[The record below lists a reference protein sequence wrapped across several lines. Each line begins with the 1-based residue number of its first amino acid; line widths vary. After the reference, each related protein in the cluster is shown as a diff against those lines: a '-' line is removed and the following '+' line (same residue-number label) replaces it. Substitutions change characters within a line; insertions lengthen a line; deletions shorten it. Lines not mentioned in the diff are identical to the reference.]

1 MEKEAAVNRASFSV
15 GEKGVP
21 MQLQKLLSLIRQAVD
36 RYNMIAEGDKIAVG
50 VSGGKDSL
58 TLLYALKK
66 LSQFYPKHFTVCAI
80 CVDLGYDNTDFTG
93 IDEFCRNLDVPL
105 TLIFTQIGKI
115 VMEER
120 KESNPCS
127 LCAKLRKGALVDEAV
142 RLGCTRIAYAHH
154 KDDFVETMLM
164 SMIFQ
169 GKFYAFPPVTLF
181 EDKNLRV
188 IRPLMLVEESQVK
201 GFVKR
206 QEFPVLKSPCPI
218 DGTTKRAYAKDLVAQ
233 LQKDHPGTK
242 ERLFHAI
249 TEGKIEDW
257 DLPGV

>member
-21 MQLQKLLSLIRQAVD
+21 MQLQKLLSLVRQAVD

-105 TLIFTQIGKI
+105 TLISTQIGKI

-142 RLGCTRIAYAHH
+142 RLGCR
-154 KDDFVETMLM
+154 M
-164 SMIFQ
+164 
-169 GKFYAFPPVTLF
+169 G
-181 EDKNLRV
+181 
-188 IRPLMLVEESQVK
+188 
-201 GFVKR
+201 
-206 QEFPVLKSPCPI
+206 
-218 DGTTKRAYAKDLVAQ
+218 
-233 LQKDHPGTK
+233 
-242 ERLFHAI
+242 
-249 TEGKIEDW
+249 
-257 DLPGV
+257 

>member
-1 MEKEAAVNRASFSV
+1 
-15 GEKGVP
+15 

-105 TLIFTQIGKI
+105 TLISTQIGKI

-127 LCAKLRKGALVDEAV
+127 L
-142 RLGCTRIAYAHH
+142 
-154 KDDFVETMLM
+154 
-164 SMIFQ
+164 
-169 GKFYAFPPVTLF
+169 
-181 EDKNLRV
+181 
-188 IRPLMLVEESQVK
+188 
-201 GFVKR
+201 
-206 QEFPVLKSPCPI
+206 
-218 DGTTKRAYAKDLVAQ
+218 
-233 LQKDHPGTK
+233 
-242 ERLFHAI
+242 
-249 TEGKIEDW
+249 
-257 DLPGV
+257 

>member
-1 MEKEAAVNRASFSV
+1 M
-15 GEKGVP
+15 KGLLF
-21 MQLQKLLSLIRQAVD
+21 MKLQQLLSRTRKAIEE
-36 RYNMIAEGDKIAVG
+36 YSMIDDGDKIAIG
-50 VSGGKDSL
+50 ISGGKDSL
-58 TLLYALKK
+58 ALLYALSN
-66 LSQFYPKHFTVCAI
+66 LRRFYPKH
-80 CVDLGYDNTDFTG
+80 VDIEAVTESTG
-93 IDEFCRNLDVPL
+93 IDGMDFTEIANLCKELGVNY
-105 TLIFTQIGKI
+105 TIVNTQIYEI
-115 VMEER
+115 VFNAR

-127 LCAKLRKGALVDEAV
+127 LCAKMRKGAFNNKAIE
-142 RLGCTRIAYAHH
+142 LGCNKRAYAHH

-181 EDKNLRV
+181 EDKNLRI
-188 IRPLMLVEESQVK
+188 IRPLMLVEEPQVK

-257 DLPGV
+257 NLPGV

>member
-105 TLIFTQIGKI
+105 TLISTQIGKI
-115 VMEER
+115 VMEGEQSLLFMR
-120 KESNPCS
+120 EASKGSVGGRGCPAWLHPDC
-127 LCAKLRKGALVDEAV
+127 LCA
-142 RLGCTRIAYAHH
+142 
-154 KDDFVETMLM
+154 
-164 SMIFQ
+164 
-169 GKFYAFPPVTLF
+169 
-181 EDKNLRV
+181 
-188 IRPLMLVEESQVK
+188 SQ
-201 GFVKR
+201 R
-206 QEFPVLKSPCPI
+206 
-218 DGTTKRAYAKDLVAQ
+218 
-233 LQKDHPGTK
+233 
-242 ERLFHAI
+242 
-249 TEGKIEDW
+249 
-257 DLPGV
+257 